1 MALATAFDSDGT
13 VGTVNSSTNGMGV
26 SEGNTID
33 VNDGLSEELFLDFG
47 EPADPAVINGRND
60 PQFQPR
66 LITFAT
72 ITFNILDDDDFAIVG
87 VYVEGLVDP
96 VHFKVAGF
104 GNGASAA
111 SDVFLT
117 IDQGTTGGTSTGGT
131 GTLDDPYVVDVT
143 GQFGAAYVDGSFATL
158 EFQADAATGTDYR
171 LLSVQGVDK

>member
-1 MALATAFDSDGT
+1 MFIFVRSLSDTTDPDANSADGIPDVSTIMALATAFDSDGT

-72 ITFNILDDDDFAIVG
+72 ITFNIQIGRAQV
-87 VYVEGLVDP
+87 
-96 VHFKVAGF
+96 
-104 GNGASAA
+104 
-111 SDVFLT
+111 
-117 IDQGTTGGTSTGGT
+117 
-131 GTLDDPYVVDVT
+131 
-143 GQFGAAYVDGSFATL
+143 
-158 EFQADAATGTDYR
+158 
-171 LLSVQGVDK
+171 